1 MIPTIEMDIA
11 LEEPRPNDPLSIRVD
26 PDGRV
31 NFSLAFKEQPS
42 DDWKQLFEQ
51 LRSTN
56 PLAPAEMNIRPAH
69 DSTGAATPE
78 RICSVAMEDSANAV
92 VIAVQAL
99 VEATNIR
106 ARVTNEKRLKEAEAL
121 QQQAMDS
128 QHRAEALRK
137 KIFDKQ
143 K

>member
-11 LEEPRPNDPLSIRVD
+11 LEEPRPNDPQSIRVD

-56 PLAPAEMNIRPAH
+56 PLAPAEMNLRPAH
-69 DSTGAATPE
+69 DSTGAATTE
-78 RICSVAMEDSANAV
+78 RICFVAMEESANAV

-106 ARVTNEKRLKEAEAL
+106 ARVTNEKRLKQAEAL

>member
-11 LEEPRPNDPLSIRVD
+11 LEEPRPNDPQSIRVE

-31 NFSLAFKEQPS
+31 NFSLAFREQPS

-78 RICSVAMEDSANAV
+78 RICFVAMEDSANAV